1 MELPGQHLLPFPHGA
16 RGWALN
22 WWPIHFRSVNAKDFG
37 MAVVG
42 KLAKGAMVEMF
53 AVIGT

>member
-1 MELPGQHLLPFPHGA
+1 MELPGQHLLPFPHGT
-16 RGWALN
+16 RGRALDR
-22 WWPIHFRSVNAKDFG
+22 WPIHFRSVNAKDFG

-53 AVIGT
+53 AVIGA